1 MPISLVK
8 NVLDKHHLKAEET
21 MLKINF
27 KALTPAKL
35 YFEFTSYMKNFYRL
49 NMDDLEIVTLREGE
63 EIWYEFIP
71 ERDFSIKF
79 YRAKGFPLFKIIEC
93 SEESYIDCLSKHKK
107 LLAYQVEQK
116 KQLEEKTKAQKSS

>member
-71 ERDFSIKF
+71 
-79 YRAKGFPLFKIIEC
+79 
-93 SEESYIDCLSKHKK
+93 
-107 LLAYQVEQK
+107 
-116 KQLEEKTKAQKSS
+116 